1 MNYMLYFDGIFC
13 YYKENMEKN
22 FKNINELIE
31 LVKEKETFKF
41 KIKVIANSKINLL
54 DFSNDEF
61 IKVKITQRAIEG
73 KANKAIIEFLAQN
86 LSIAKSNI
94 EITHGEKS
102 SLKTIKIF

>member
-1 MNYMLYFDGIFC
+1 MLYFDGIFC